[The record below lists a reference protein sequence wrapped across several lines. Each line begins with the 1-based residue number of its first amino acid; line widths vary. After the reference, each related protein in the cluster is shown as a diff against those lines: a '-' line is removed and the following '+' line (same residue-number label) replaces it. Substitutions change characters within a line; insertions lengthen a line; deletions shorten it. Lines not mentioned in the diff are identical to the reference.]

1 MRARNRFQLRFAT
14 SRLCDLIQV
23 PARSL
28 LLKVCQEVHEGRV
41 IAPSL
46 LSTART
52 QLIELRTETLRSE
65 PQIPTRRVETHLTN
79 VRRKR
84 RKHSV
89 QIGAVPDPCC
99 YPMYRKSVPEIM
111 QAGLVACTVVTLN
124 PGHGTQPL
132 KRLL

>member
-1 MRARNRFQLRFAT
+1 MAFRTSQLRQELHESWIVAPVLLT
-14 SRLCDLIQV
+14 SSWTQFV
-23 PARSL
+23 
-28 LLKVCQEVHEGRV
+28 E
-41 IAPSL
+41 
-46 LSTART
+46 LS
-52 QLIELRTETLRSE
+52 TETLRSE

-79 VRRKR
+79 VRRKS

-99 YPMYRKSVPEIM
+99 NPMYRKSVSEIM
-111 QAGLVACTVVTLN
+111 QAGLVACTVVTHN